1 MVGLGF
7 LWFRFPLHVIP
18 QNKMEWPSSLEKW
31 MFPLIFVW
39 YLLKRSV
46 QKQGNNQ
53 FIEAYRHAV
62 WLYQSYVGKEEG
74 QTRMEWVIVS
84 PQQWDFLKAIV
95 GQKKKKVWINLMN
108 KCHAVIFSE
117 PCKYILKT
125 WDIKK
130 EINIIALWPGWDQ
143 FILLLLLIFFDI
155 YFFYFKISSSME
167 VRIKNLDNPA
177 ADCFTVGFQKS
188 LRMPRFYCCQWMCRV
203 FSFQLCCLHIQS
215 HLLLLKSR
223 LAPRRDTQNVGYSEY
238 SSWITVAFKK
248 LLCEVKANML
258 HLQSPTNTC

>member
-1 MVGLGF
+1 MNVPTYFCLIPPEKVRSETRQQSVHRGLQTCSLTLSVIRRKGGRTNKNGMGYSFPTAVGFSESNSGS
-7 LWFRFPLHVIP
+7 
-18 QNKMEWPSSLEKW
+18 K
-31 MFPLIFVW
+31 
-39 YLLKRSV
+39 
-46 QKQGNNQ
+46 
-53 FIEAYRHAV
+53 
-62 WLYQSYVGKEEG
+62 
-74 QTRMEWVIVS
+74 
-84 PQQWDFLKAIV
+84 
-95 GQKKKKVWINLMN
+95 KKKKVWINLMN

-155 YFFYFKISSSME
+155 YFFNFKISSSME
-167 VRIKNLDNPA
+167 VRIRNLDNPA